1 MLEAASRLGQRRG
14 DVQFLVAL
22 ASTRKMHEVEDAIAE
37 LRAKGIDPPGRLTLV
52 EGDTYNALNASEAAA
67 ITSGTATLEAAIIGT
82 PMAIVYKTSAINYKL
97 LRPLISVDHFGLV
110 NLIAEKRIAKELIQS
125 DFTAD
130 TLAAELEFLLENDK
144 NARARAELGDA
155 VEKLGHGGASKRA
168 AEAIYQVLP

>member
-1 MLEAASRLGQRRG
+1 
-14 DVQFLVAL
+14 
-22 ASTRKMHEVEDAIAE
+22 
-37 LRAKGIDPPGRLTLV
+37 
-52 EGDTYNALNASEAAA
+52 
-67 ITSGTATLEAAIIGT
+67 
-82 PMAIVYKTSAINYKL
+82 MAIVYKTSAINYKL